1 MVLSPIQEVRNIC
14 ITQAATRIRENK
26 TNPKGKEMDV
36 VEALVVEVNKPFKI
50 WLFFFGR
57 GGARH
62 DGNFRNLS
70 NGKQLP

>member
-36 VEALVVEVNKPFKI
+36 VEALVVEVNKPFKFGY
-50 WLFFFGR
+50 LFFLE
-57 GGARH
+57 GG
-62 DGNFRNLS
+62 GGGGGQGMMGIL
-70 NGKQLP
+70 GT